1 MRKVRIILGII
12 IILGGFGGIVSG
24 EVLPATFCILG
35 GISLIPA
42 IYEKSKLNNKLLQ
55 IILPIVLLSI
65 FGSMVSTKETAK
77 KDYPKNETYIATIT
91 NTEKNIEI
99 ESIELI
105 ESDFEID
112 LKETKDI
119 LVKINP
125 EDADVNKLKFNS
137 TNSQIVE
144 FTKNLEKSNEKII
157 YAKIQPIAEG
167 EAEVYT
173 SSNEIE
179 SNRIKITIIDK
190 ERIENEKRLAEEK
203 AQREAEEAAAA
214 EQARKVAEEQ
224 ARKQAQ
230 EEQQKQQAIQQSKQQ
245 KATQVRP
252 QQSTSSQNI
261 NNSRTVYKTPTGKRY
276 HYISTCGGK
285 NSTATT
291 LSQAI
296 AMGLT
301 PCQKCAQ

>member
-65 FGSMVSTKETAK
+65 FGSMVSTK
-77 KDYPKNETYIATIT
+77 
-91 NTEKNIEI
+91 
-99 ESIELI
+99 
-105 ESDFEID
+105 
-112 LKETKDI
+112 DI

-125 EDADVNKLKFNS
+125 ED
-137 TNSQIVE
+137 
-144 FTKNLEKSNEKII
+144 
-157 YAKIQPIAEG
+157 IA
-167 EAEVYT
+167 T
-173 SSNEIE
+173 
-179 SNRIKITIIDK
+179 
-190 ERIENEKRLAEEK
+190 
-203 AQREAEEAAAA
+203 A

-245 KATQVRP
+245 KTL
-252 QQSTSSQNI
+252 TFI
-261 NNSRTVYKTPTGKRY
+261 NVFY
-276 HYISTCGGK
+276 YILISL
-285 NSTATT
+285 T
-291 LSQAI
+291 L
-296 AMGLT
+296 
-301 PCQKCAQ
+301 